1 MPQNNAYCNYRYLK
15 IEEKIVKNTDL
26 KNGRSSP
33 LSQGLFLKGL
43 KRPWSYSFLG
53 HQTSNPGIV
62 PSRLVGDFRENIC
75 NLHRTGIDCQ
85 NTLKSNEASQSEPNG
100 ENVAVGCTLLRFKS
114 EPNAFHNF
122 RL

>member
-1 MPQNNAYCNYRYLK
+1 MAVVPPCLNASFC
-15 IEEKIVKNTDL
+15 ED
-26 KNGRSSP
+26 
-33 LSQGLFLKGL
+33 L

-53 HQTSNPGIV
+53 HQISNPGIM
-62 PSRLVGDFRENIC
+62 PSRLVGGFRENIC
-75 NLHRTGIDCQ
+75 NLHRTGIDCR

-114 EPNAFHNF
+114 EPNAFHDF